1 MSKALSLFLGITIL
15 YFASHLI
22 VFKVKAYG
30 HREYTRGR
38 IDGMLVYFE
47 DTEKV
52 EMIGKKQMLVYF
64 K

>member
-15 YFASHLI
+15 YFLTHFVLFE
-22 VFKVKAYG
+22 VREFG

-38 IDGMLVYFE
+38 IDGILVYFE

-52 EMIGKKQMLVYF
+52 EMIGKKQILVHF

>member
-22 VFKVKAYG
+22 VFRVKAYG

-38 IDGMLVYFE
+38 IDCILVYFV